1 MESLKI
7 IFFEF
12 RVRQRAQRACCVE
25 KKFSTSEQMFN
36 LVRFISFHRVPVTL
50 KADRQFC
57 GLATWSDSEVEIMEI
72 LKYTKSDNG
81 ISFFN

>member
-1 MESLKI
+1 
-7 IFFEF
+7 
-12 RVRQRAQRACCVE
+12 
-25 KKFSTSEQMFN
+25 MFN